1 MSQVAGEIA
10 PNNTTGNTRAY
21 DTDYYVYTYTF
32 ASKDLTSAL
41 ERGEKIEISY
51 KTRANEKKLPVTT
64 FKDSDKNGKI
74 MYLPRIGEY
83 NYQQYAINSSENPRG
98 PYISSTGTQVMD
110 MNLLL
115 HDVGFTGKRDGMSR
129 CYIPVLDEA
138 GNVTSYVPKQTVTTD
153 ETGAEQK
160 TDRLYWDDTKQPRY
174 EFLDRSTVQIPGNK
188 AISNNNSGSLG
199 DHGVSGR
206 FFDFDMQTG
215 QRQSVVVDAETPA
228 AASAEQTQELRYW
241 RLISS
246 NTHHDCDSVS
256 YTHLSDPSVHNS
268 YRLPS
273 DSYCQR
279 GNP

>member
-1 MSQVAGEIA
+1 M
-10 PNNTTGNTRAY
+10 
-21 DTDYYVYTYTF
+21 
-32 ASKDLTSAL
+32 
-41 ERGEKIEISY
+41 
-51 KTRANEKKLPVTT
+51 
-64 FKDSDKNGKI
+64 
-74 MYLPRIGEY
+74 
-83 NYQQYAINSSENPRG
+83 
-98 PYISSTGTQVMD
+98 
-110 MNLLL
+110 
-115 HDVGFTGKRDGMSR
+115 
-129 CYIPVLDEA
+129 DEA

-215 QRQSVVVDAETPA
+215 QRQSVVVDAETPT

-246 NTHHDCDSVS
+246 NTHHDCDWYSLLMNARTYQLTKAQTNDPTKDPKQDYANYVDRGIEKWS
-256 YTHLSDPSVHNS
+256 NDIADEKNETDPDWAENILWAEDSLHLQMAWLAGYANLMTDRYYAGDINGENDQIEAKEYTSGYSRFLYADPNLRV
-268 YRLPS
+268 YTPAMQYGDKFQTR
-273 DSYCQR
+273 
-279 GNP
+279 

>member
-1 MSQVAGEIA
+1 MPGEIA

-64 FKDSDKNGKI
+64 FKDSDENGKI

-138 GNVTSYVPKQTVTTD
+138 
-153 ETGAEQK
+153 E
-160 TDRLYWDDTKQPRY
+160 
-174 EFLDRSTVQIPGNK
+174 
-188 AISNNNSGSLG
+188 
-199 DHGVSGR
+199 
-206 FFDFDMQTG
+206 M
-215 QRQSVVVDAETPA
+215 
-228 AASAEQTQELRYW
+228 
-241 RLISS
+241 
-246 NTHHDCDSVS
+246 
-256 YTHLSDPSVHNS
+256 
-268 YRLPS
+268 
-273 DSYCQR
+273 
-279 GNP
+279 